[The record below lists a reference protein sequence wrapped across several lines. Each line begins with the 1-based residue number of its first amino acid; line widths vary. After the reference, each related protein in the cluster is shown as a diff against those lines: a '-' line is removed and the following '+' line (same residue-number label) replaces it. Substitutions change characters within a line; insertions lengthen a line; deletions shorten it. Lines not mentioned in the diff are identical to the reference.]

1 MWVERDSSVGTNV
14 WHWVIQILWSMWLAT
29 PNEKKIGSVWARMR
43 SFVGSGDSEKTCSD
57 KFFIDTQNTIEWH
70 SCLSSTTTYWRH
82 GRSSATQVERVFWL
96 VNGFPTDPRAYY
108 TIELFDCVIY
118 KLIDTATW
126 RWYCSVIGL
135 FYFVVSHNTQTYFRL
150 QGQYAGGLSLLIGRF
165 PLCLLVLFIL
175 RKIQPDYGRYQSASA
190 RTRKVNGACFI
201 ANAIFLLGLSW
212 DRNLVDKPVV
222 TRRYRQF
229 LTQWAFAGFLN
240 GSTSNVSCLCDL
252 VVILFLT

>member
-1 MWVERDSSVGTNV
+1 MMWMERDSSVGTNV

-96 VNGFPTDPRAYY
+96 VNGFPTDSAAFP

-175 RKIQPDYGRYQSASA
+175 RKIQPDYERYQSASA
-190 RTRKVNGACFI
+190 GTREVNGACLI
-201 ANAIFLLGLSW
+201 ANAIFLLDLSW

-222 TRRYRQF
+222 TRRNRQF
-229 LTQWAFAGFLN
+229 LTQWAFAGFLMDAFG
-240 GSTSNVSCLCDL
+240 GSRLRDFSSSCRY
-252 VVILFLT
+252 

>member
-1 MWVERDSSVGTNV
+1 MTWVELDSSVGTDG
-14 WHWVIQILWSMWLAT
+14 WHWVIRILWNMWLAT

-96 VNGFPTDPRAYY
+96 VNGFPTDSAAFP

-135 FYFVVSHNTQTYFRL
+135 FYFVVSHNTQTYFRTTRPVNWRL
-150 QGQYAGGLSLLIGRF
+150 VFSDWPISFIFIGAF
-165 PLCLLVLFIL
+165 YITY
-175 RKIQPDYGRYQSASA
+175 KH
-190 RTRKVNGACFI
+190 N
-201 ANAIFLLGLSW
+201 
-212 DRNLVDKPVV
+212 
-222 TRRYRQF
+222 RR
-229 LTQWAFAGFLN
+229 
-240 GSTSNVSCLCDL
+240 
-252 VVILFLT
+252 